1 MCQYQDIP
9 TCADFQTMIQC
20 VDMSTESTRGHGPF
34 RIYTPASLGDAIRHY
49 RQEAGL
55 TQAELAEMVSIHR
68 SYLSRLEGGNETEQ
82 LTRMF
87 RIFRTLGVR
96 MTLEKTDW

>member
-1 MCQYQDIP
+1 
-9 TCADFQTMIQC
+9 MIQYL
-20 VDMSTESTRGHGPF
+20 DMSTESTKGHGPF

-55 TQAELAEMVSIHR
+55 TQVELAEMVSLHR

-82 LTRMF
+82 LTRIF
-87 RIFRTLGVR
+87 RVLRTLGVR
-96 MTLEKTDW
+96 MTLETADW

>member
-1 MCQYQDIP
+1 
-9 TCADFQTMIQC
+9 
-20 VDMSTESTRGHGPF
+20 MSTESTKSSGPF
-34 RIYTPASLGDAIRHY
+34 RIYTPASLGEAIRHY
-49 RQEAGL
+49 RQDAGV
-55 TQAELAEMVSIHR
+55 TQTELAEMMGLHR

-96 MTLEKTDW
+96 MTLEKADW